1 MSQPSPTNPCRVAI
15 VGAGGYA
22 GRELI
27 RLLAAHPRTTIAALF
42 GSEKAAEK
50 PQRAGELH
58 PSLLHVCDLPVH
70 PASADAIL
78 ATKPDAV
85 FLATPHEASL
95 DLAPRL
101 LEAKPG
107 LIVLDLSAAYR
118 LPDAALYPPHYGFE
132 HHHRAWLE
140 RAVYGLAE
148 LNDRAIAKATLIA
161 VPGCYPTSAILPLAP
176 LAAAGAIDHSR
187 DVVID
192 SVSGVSGAG
201 RSATAKT
208 HFSEVSLQAYNVL
221 KHRHQ
226 PEIDLHSGL
235 GLGRT
240 IFTPHLVEF
249 DRGILSTI
257 HATLTPGWNAARV
270 RETLAHAY
278 KGRRCVRVLN
288 EGLWPSVA
296 GVRFTNCC
304 DIAFAVRPATNPSD
318 QAHLIVSSAIDNLIK
333 GAAGQA
339 VQCLNIRQGW
349 PETTALMP
357 DASATAS
364 PANRE
369 AAR

>member
-1 MSQPSPTNPCRVAI
+1 MNDRATTAPAPKRVAI

-27 RLLAAHPRTTIAALF
+27 RILAAHPRARLAALF

-50 PQRAGELH
+50 PQHAGELH
-58 PSLLHVCDLPVH
+58 PSLLGVCELPVH
-70 PASADAIL
+70 AASADGIL
-78 ATKPDAV
+78 AAQPEAV

-101 LEAKPG
+101 LDARPE

-118 LPDAALYPPHYGFE
+118 LPDSALYPPHYGFE
-132 HHHRAWLE
+132 HHQRAWLD

-148 LNDRAIAKATLIA
+148 LNQAAIARANLIA
-161 VPGCYPTSAILPLAP
+161 VPGCYPTSAILPIAP
-176 LAAAGAIDHSR
+176 LVRAGAMDRSR
-187 DVVID
+187 PVIID

-208 HFSEVSLQAYNVL
+208 HFCEVSLQAYNVL

-226 PEIDLHSGL
+226 PEIDLHTGL
-235 GLGRT
+235 GLGGS

-257 HATLTPGWNAARV
+257 HAPLAPGWSAARV
-270 RETLAHAY
+270 GECLSTAY
-278 KGRRCVRVLN
+278 AGRRSVRLLG
-288 EGLWPSVA
+288 EDRWPSVA
-296 GVRFTNCC
+296 AVRFTNHC
-304 DIAFAVRPATNPSD
+304 DIGWAVRPGDGRTPP
-318 QAHLIVSSAIDNLIK
+318 HLILSSAIDNLVK

-339 VQCLNIRQGW
+339 VQCMNIRMGW
-349 PETTALMP
+349 PETLALMP
-357 DASATAS
+357 DITRSAG
-364 PANRE
+364 PQ
-369 AAR
+369 

>member
-1 MSQPSPTNPCRVAI
+1 M
-15 VGAGGYA
+15 GAGGYA

-27 RLLAAHPRTTIAALF
+27 RILAAHPHVTLAALF
-42 GSEKAAEK
+42 GSEKAADK
-50 PQRAGELH
+50 SQHAGDLH

-70 PASADAIL
+70 PASPEAIL
-78 ATKPDAV
+78 AARPDAV

-95 DLAPRL
+95 DLAPRV
-101 LEAKPG
+101 LESKPT
-107 LIVLDLSAAYR
+107 LIVLDLSAAFR
-118 LPDAALYPPHYGFE
+118 LPDPSLYPPHYGFE
-132 HHHRAWLE
+132 HHNRAWLE

-148 LNDRAIAKATLIA
+148 INDPAIAKANLIA

-176 LAAAGAIDHSR
+176 LASAGAIDRTR

-208 HFSEVSLQAYNVL
+208 HFSEVSLQAYSVL

-235 GLGRT
+235 GLGNT

-257 HATLTPGWNAARV
+257 HATLMPGWTAARIA
-270 RETLAHAY
+270 ETLARAY
-278 KGRRCVRVLN
+278 KGRRCVRLLS
-288 EGLWPSVA
+288 EGYWPSVA

-304 DIAFAVRPATNPSD
+304 DIAWAVRPAAKPGEN
-318 QAHLIVSSAIDNLIK
+318 AHLILSSAIDNLVK

-339 VQCLNIRQGW
+339 VQCLNIRMGW
-349 PETTALMP
+349 PETLALMP

-364 PANRE
+364 RPHQEPAR
-369 AAR
+369 